1 MTANSTPVPTS
12 SAKALNG
19 ARPAGKVIPLLA
31 LASLREKVDLL
42 AELRQLAREAER
54 ADREL
59 TQEILAAM
67 ERTGLDRL
75 AGREVIAVR
84 GARENIEVDAELF
97 HGALGAR
104 AYNALSVGVV
114 AARKL
119 MGEDD
124 LRAISTVTTTPT
136 LRMEPVKPAPAAAR
150 RRE

>member
-67 ERTGLDRL
+67 ERT
-75 AGREVIAVR
+75 
-84 GARENIEVDAELF
+84 
-97 HGALGAR
+97 
-104 AYNALSVGVV
+104 YNALSVGVV